1 MKRVSLLLVIII
13 VAVGCNNVEKTHSR
27 AMVIDT
33 HTDTPMLMVN
43 KGLDLSERHSSPDSR
58 VDFPR
63 LQEGGVDAIFFALFT
78 GQKERVPENYDA
90 VYNLSRQMIDS
101 TRANVSRNSD
111 MVSLA
116 TSSSVIEEISKQGK
130 TAICLGM
137 ENGFPIAK
145 DLNRVDE
152 FYNLGVRYI
161 TLCHSSNND
170 ICDSSTDPVGPE
182 HNGVSEF
189 GKEVI
194 ARMNQLGMIIDVSHI
209 SDDAFYDVIELSK
222 APVIASHSSVRS
234 ICGHPRN
241 MSDEMIKKLAEN
253 GGVIQICILGNYI
266 SDADTTSMNYNKKQ
280 KLRLKYNNWQ
290 YKNEE
295 ERKAAWAEYDA
306 INREYPPVLPTVA
319 DAVDHI
325 DYVVDL
331 VGVDYAGIGSDFDGG
346 GGLAD
351 CRDVSDFPE
360 ITRELVKRG
369 YTSEE
374 IEKIWGGNFLRVYK
388 AVEAVAAKTN

>member
-1 MKRVSLLLVIII
+1 
-13 VAVGCNNVEKTHSR
+13 
-27 AMVIDT
+27 
-33 HTDTPMLMVN
+33 
-43 KGLDLSERHSSPDSR
+43 
-58 VDFPR
+58 
-63 LQEGGVDAIFFALFT
+63 
-78 GQKERVPENYDA
+78 
-90 VYNLSRQMIDS
+90 
-101 TRANVSRNSD
+101 
-111 MVSLA
+111 
-116 TSSSVIEEISKQGK
+116 
-130 TAICLGM
+130 
-137 ENGFPIAK
+137 
-145 DLNRVDE
+145 
-152 FYNLGVRYI
+152 
-161 TLCHSSNND
+161 
-170 ICDSSTDPVGPE
+170 
-182 HNGVSEF
+182 
-189 GKEVI
+189 
-194 ARMNQLGMIIDVSHI
+194 
-209 SDDAFYDVIELSK
+209 
-222 APVIASHSSVRS
+222 
-234 ICGHPRN
+234 
-241 MSDEMIKKLAEN
+241 
-253 GGVIQICILGNYI
+253 
-266 SDADTTSMNYNKKQ
+266 MNYNKKQ